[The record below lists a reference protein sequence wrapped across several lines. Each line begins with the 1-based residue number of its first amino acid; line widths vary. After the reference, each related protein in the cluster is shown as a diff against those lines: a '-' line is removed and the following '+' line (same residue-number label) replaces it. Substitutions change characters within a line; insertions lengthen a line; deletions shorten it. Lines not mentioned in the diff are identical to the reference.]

1 MRKSIDRMKNG
12 NGSRQAATP
21 FFTVSMSL
29 QPSIPWRVA
38 LQQSSPPLP
47 RPRLIVSLLTSF
59 VDQISANGN
68 CVFFYLSQAR
78 GSPHKSGKTFCQ
90 DRQVTGHD
98 FSRAVRTI
106 YKSGFWL
113 LHSWL

>member
-78 GSPHKSGKTFCQ
+78 GSPHLTAFFCVDLRPTQ
-90 DRQVTGHD
+90 SEPVPA
-98 FSRAVRTI
+98 FEYA
-106 YKSGFWL
+106 L
-113 LHSWL
+113 